1 MMYNII
7 KKEQG
12 ERKVNNANICS
23 VFSGG
28 AIVTEEELT
37 EFFLKL
43 KDKGIKTVAS
53 NCERGFPLTALS
65 AADKAGLD
73 IIAVMPYE
81 GQPDSWNEELRRKYY
96 KLHKKAATRFMI
108 STGRNK
114 DCYVLADE
122 LLMSMCG
129 TVVIAGSSPYIQKA
143 AEEMGKETIN
153 IHTTDN
159 VRVKV

>member
-1 MMYNII
+1 M
-7 KKEQG
+7 
-12 ERKVNNANICS
+12 NNANICS

-37 EFFLKL
+37 EFFTAM
-43 KDKGIKTVAS
+43 KDKGIKAVAS

-73 IIAVMPYE
+73 IIAVMPFE

-108 STGRNK
+108 STHRSK
-114 DCYVLADE
+114 DCYSLADD
-122 LLMSMCG
+122 LLLSMCS
-129 TVVIAGSSPYIQKA
+129 TAVIAGSNPYIQKA

-159 VRVKV
+159 VRVKI

>member
-1 MMYNII
+1 M
-7 KKEQG
+7 
-12 ERKVNNANICS
+12 NNANICS

-37 EFFLKL
+37 ELFLKL
-43 KDKGIKTVAS
+43 KDKGIKAVAS
-53 NCERGFPLTALS
+53 NCERGFSLTALS

-73 IIAVMPYE
+73 IIAVIPFE
-81 GQPDSWNEELRRKYY
+81 GQPESWNEELRRKYY
-96 KLHKKAATRFMI
+96 KLHKKAAARFMI
-108 STGRNK
+108 STCRSN

-122 LLMSMCG
+122 FLLSMCS
-129 TVVIAGSSPYIQKA
+129 TAVIAGNDPYIQKA

-159 VRVKV
+159 VRVKI

>member
-1 MMYNII
+1 M
-7 KKEQG
+7 
-12 ERKVNNANICS
+12 NNANICS

-28 AIVTEEELT
+28 AIVTEKELIELFKT
-37 EFFLKL
+37 M
-43 KDKGIKTVAS
+43 KDKGIKAVAS

-73 IIAVMPYE
+73 IIAVMPFE
-81 GQPDSWNEELRRKYY
+81 GQPESWNEELRRKYY
-96 KLHKKAATRFMI
+96 KLHKKAVTRFMI
-108 STGRNK
+108 STSRSK

-122 LLMSMCG
+122 LLLSMCG

-159 VRVKV
+159 VRVMV

>member
-1 MMYNII
+1 M
-7 KKEQG
+7 
-12 ERKVNNANICS
+12 NNSNICS

-37 EFFLKL
+37 DFFKSM
-43 KDKGIKTVAS
+43 KDKGIKAVAS

-108 STGRNK
+108 STHRSK
-114 DCYVLADE
+114 DCYILADE
-122 LLMSMCG
+122 LILSMCS
-129 TVVIAGSSPYIQKA
+129 TAVIAGNDPYIQKA

-159 VRVKV
+159 VRVKI

>member
-1 MMYNII
+1 MLRFF
-7 KKEQG
+7 G
-12 ERKVNNANICS
+12 R
-23 VFSGG
+23 

-37 EFFLKL
+37 EFFKAM
-43 KDKGIKTVAS
+43 KDKGIKAVAS

-108 STGRNK
+108 STSRSK
-114 DCYVLADE
+114 DCYILADE
-122 LLMSMCG
+122 LLLSICS
-129 TVVIAGSSPYIQKA
+129 TAVIAGNEPRIQRL
-143 AEEMGKETIN
+143 AEEMGKETVN
-153 IHTTDN
+153 IHATDN
-159 VRVKV
+159 VRVKI